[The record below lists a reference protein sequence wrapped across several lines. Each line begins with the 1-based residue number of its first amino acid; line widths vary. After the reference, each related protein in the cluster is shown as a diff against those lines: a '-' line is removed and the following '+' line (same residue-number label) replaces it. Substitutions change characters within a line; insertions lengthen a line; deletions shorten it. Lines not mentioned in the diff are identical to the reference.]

1 MGQTIIGLGDPK
13 AVKRYS
19 GNLAIDIPRVGFWT
33 SKYMDSGDV
42 PNRPVW
48 QLTDLENE
56 NGEKVTFDLS
66 MQLNMQPVDFSGLYA
81 RA

>member
-42 PNRPVW
+42 PNRPIW

-56 NGEKVTFDLS
+56 NGEQITFDLS
-66 MQLNMQPVDFSGLYA
+66 MQLFNNNINMLGCLSA
-81 RA
+81 